1 MVFDT
6 TSLVLVSLIFLW
18 TGFVRTGL
26 GFGGAAIGLPLML
39 LIGGSPVYWLP
50 VIGIH
55 LLFFFVVNTG

>member
-26 GFGGAAIGLPLML
+26 GFGGAAIGL
-39 LIGGSPVYWLP
+39 
-50 VIGIH
+50 
-55 LLFFFVVNTG
+55 